1 MRLPLNNK
9 ESDGPNLTPV
19 IDIVFLLLIFFLVA
33 TRLKQEELTA
43 SINLA
48 EILEAQ
54 PLTAGVPELIVNID
68 KDGKFIIS
76 GKTYDEPSLA
86 TKLKKEHNSNQQRK
100 VQIRADQ
107 DVKFRYPLRVMGI
120 CKANEIKYSC
130 TVLEKKKEP

>member
-1 MRLPLNNK
+1 MRLPLDNK

-33 TRLKQEELTA
+33 TRLNQEELTA

-68 KDGKFIIS
+68 KDGKYIIS
-76 GKTYDEPSLA
+76 GKTINEPTLA
-86 TKLKKEHNSNQQRK
+86 KKLKKEHNSNPQRK

-107 DVKFRYPLRVMGI
+107 DVKFRYPLTVMGI
-120 CKANEIKYSC
+120 CKANEIEYSC
-130 TVLEKKKEP
+130 TVLEKKKP